1 MASVSALDFAR
12 RTFALAS
19 NSAKLSCKGIRAR
32 RAAERERS
40 AREKER
46 GPCRAACEMLSSSGP
61 SPSSTASAAAFY
73 LSAHARFTDED
84 TRLISLL
91 NSCLMLS

>member
-1 MASVSALDFAR
+1 MRGRKSADRPAR
-12 RTFALAS
+12 HA
-19 NSAKLSCKGIRAR
+19 G
-32 RAAERERS
+32 AE
-40 AREKER
+40 
-46 GPCRAACEMLSSSGP
+46 CEMLSSSGP

-73 LSAHARFTDED
+73 LPAHARFTDKD